1 MEGIDRSRRR
11 FLGLTA
17 AVAGLALLPSAAAA
31 RAGLLHGWRGTALGA
46 DACLR
51 LVHPDAAEARRLI
64 GLCLAEVARL
74 ERVFSLHRADSALV
88 RLNRD
93 GRLDDAPADL
103 VRLMAE
109 AAAFARASGGRF
121 DMTVQ
126 PLWALHAGHFAQAGA
141 DPAGPAP
148 ARIEA
153 VRRLVG
159 FQAVE
164 IGAGRIAF
172 ARPGMQATLN
182 GIAQGYITD
191 RIVELLRQ
199 EGLDDVLVDMGEIR
213 AQGRRPDGRPW
224 QVGLD
229 DAGANGPLALTGAAV
244 ATSAATGT
252 VFDMAGRFGH
262 LIDPATGRPGAL
274 WRTVSVGA
282 PTATTADALSTA
294 LSGMPGEA
302 AAALL
307 SRYPGT
313 TAFLTGADGRTTVLG
328 MAAGG

>member
-1 MEGIDRSRRR
+1 MARIDRSRRR

-17 AVAGLALLPSAAAA
+17 AVAGLALLPDTAAA

-64 GLCLAEVARL
+64 GLCLAEVVRL
-74 ERVFSLHRADSALV
+74 ERVFSLYRGDSALV

-93 GRLDDAPADL
+93 GRLNAPPADL
-103 VRLMAE
+103 VRLMSE
-109 AAAFARASGGRF
+109 AAAFARSSGGRF

-126 PLWALHAGHFAQAGA
+126 PLWSLHARHFARAGA

-148 ARIEA
+148 AEIA
-153 VRRLVG
+153 AARRLVG

-172 ARPGMQATLN
+172 ARPGMQVTLN

-191 RIVELLRQ
+191 RITELLRQ

-229 DAGANGPLALTGAAV
+229 GAEGIGPLALSGGAV
-244 ATSAATGT
+244 ATSAAAGT
-252 VFDMAGRFGH
+252 VFDPAGRFGH
-262 LIDPATGRPGAL
+262 LIDPASGRPEAP
-274 WRTVSVGA
+274 WRSVSVAA
-282 PTATTADALSTA
+282 PTATAADALSTA
-294 LSGMPGEA
+294 LSVLPPGEA
-302 AAALL
+302 AGLL
-307 SRYPGT
+307 ARHPGS
-313 TAFLTGADGRTTVLG
+313 TAFLTAADGGTTVMG
-328 MAAGG
+328 TRVPG